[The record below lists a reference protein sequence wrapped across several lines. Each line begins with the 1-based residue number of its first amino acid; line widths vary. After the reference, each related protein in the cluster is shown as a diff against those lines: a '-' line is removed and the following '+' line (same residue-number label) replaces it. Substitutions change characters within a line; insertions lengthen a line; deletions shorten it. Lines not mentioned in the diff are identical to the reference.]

1 VGEQSRIT
9 YRCKSCN
16 NIFFSMK
23 EVTEHKAMTGHRE
36 FIERK

>member
-1 VGEQSRIT
+1 MGEQSSVS

-16 NIFFSMK
+16 DVFFTIK